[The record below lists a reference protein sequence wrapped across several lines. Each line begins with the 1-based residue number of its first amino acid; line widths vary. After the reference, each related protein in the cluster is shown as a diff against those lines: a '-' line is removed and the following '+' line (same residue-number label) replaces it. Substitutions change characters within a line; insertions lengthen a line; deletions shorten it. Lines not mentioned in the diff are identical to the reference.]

1 MAIEIYANISKSEK
15 KDTNS
20 VHGEQIR
27 LVSQI
32 FTRPGKCVGWA
43 CSEPI

>member
-20 VHGEQIR
+20 AYGGMNKA
-27 LVSQI
+27 VSQI
-32 FTRPGKCVGWA
+32 FTKPGYA
-43 CSEPI
+43 